1 MSKKTAG
8 SSRNIQS
15 PEIENARSAREREL
29 VMKVTK
35 EIVVKFVEM
44 GKVTPSS
51 FQEVF
56 SMVHESVSS
65 AMKKCKN

>member
-1 MSKKTAG
+1 MPNKEKKIHDKNCATAV
-8 SSRNIQS
+8 
-15 PEIENARSAREREL
+15 NAQSAREREL

-51 FQEVF
+51 FDEVF
-56 SMVHESVSS
+56 TLVHRSVNS
-65 AMKKCKN
+65 AMRGGG

>member
-8 SSRNIQS
+8 SSRNIPS

-35 EIVVKFVEM
+35 EIVVKFIEM

-56 SMVHESVSS
+56 SMVHESVNS
-65 AMKKCKN
+65 AMNKSGN